1 MALAIVGKYK
11 MAVAVAVVAAMCFA
25 LIATAD
31 TTHGANLPACPS
43 DWPVV
48 ENEQT
53 VLETD
58 YGGGSFEGF
67 HTDADGHEW
76 YIIRSVDDNGYSLV
90 RAYPASDQHDAG
102 YVTDQPSKVCY
113 LIVRGPDDT
122 EDRDPPTQIDFPNE
136 SEPDTSNTGG
146 SGSSQIGTRG
156 TGGTSGS
163 GGGGNGKGG
172 DGSGTGGGDGSGS
185 GGSGSRNWHGPGPYP
200 GCGNANIASSGT
212 PAAPD
217 APTLTGT
224 LLAASV
230 GVGWTAPNGNG
241 NPVLHYAIM
250 YTSQGGDSSIVSAG
264 GSSEVLT
271 GLSPGTTY
279 EIRVA
284 ACNSV
289 GFGHWSDGT
298 TITTAST
305 SGGGGGGATVGTTTN
320 SGCGIAGRGTEG
332 TPDAPAQPTVE
343 ARSATQVFV
352 EWVAPDNGG
361 SPILD
366 YAILYTPSGGTGT
379 EVNGNGVSEIV
390 TGLTAGTEYLIQ
402 VAACNAAGWGDWSPG
417 TILSGTVSSSNNG
430 QNNGNNGD
438 TTTCG
443 DAAPGST
450 GTPGAPAAPTLTMPS
465 TTSIRV
471 TWVAPSAGAS
481 AILHYAIHYTPDGGS
496 GSWTTSTG
504 LSSDLTGLTADT
516 QYHVR
521 VAACNATG
529 YGDWS
534 STASTPANNN
544 SGNSNGGGG
553 NGNNGGNG
561 GDNGNGGDTV
571 VFSGCG
577 GADRG
582 STGTPDRPAAPTLI
596 VTQDNTRVGVEW
608 VAPNDNDSAIIGY
621 SIMYVPEG
629 GTRTVISEGGLSAI
643 IRGLA
648 ASTLY
653 EIRVSGCNA
662 VGFSNWSQGATI
674 ATYSTPGPTGGG
686 IVGTVNNAWC
696 GVANPGSTG
705 TPGRPNPPTV
715 TVNGANSLTVE
726 WSEPSD
732 DGGSPIKMYAVQWTH
747 GGTSQMEKV
756 MTGMSYT
763 ITGLD
768 ADTSYSVQVAACNAV
783 GMSLWSVAAVERTD
797 PASSQS
803 TEVDPQATETP
814 GDGDGNG
821 GNGDGGDN
829 GDGSDDRGEYDIVV
843 TGTCGTGTWQ
853 GHTHNNT
860 QYYWGGTV
868 DCLEE
873 ILINSI
879 DPTPR
884 GRMWTKSMM
893 DDHRHPGFSDY
904 DHSGSSCNSQH
915 TTAHANHTPLSCSN

>member
-1 MALAIVGKYK
+1 MALAIIGKYK
-11 MAVAVAVVAAMCFA
+11 MAVAVAVVAAMCIA

-67 HTDADGHEW
+67 HTDSNGDEW

-113 LIVRGPDDT
+113 LIVRGPEET

-136 SEPDTSNTGG
+136 NEPDTSSTSG
-146 SGSSQIGTRG
+146 SGTSQTGTRG
-156 TGGTSGS
+156 TDGTPGS
-163 GGGGNGKGG
+163 GVGIGGKGG
-172 DGSGTGGGDGSGS
+172 DGSGTGGG
-185 GGSGSRNWHGPGPYP
+185 GGSENWHGSGDYP
-200 GCGNANIASSGT
+200 GCGNAAMASSGT
-212 PAAPD
+212 PDAPT

-224 LLAASV
+224 LLSTSV
-230 GVGWTAPNGNG
+230 GVGWTAPSANG
-241 NPVLHYAIM
+241 NPILHYAIM
-250 YTSQGGDSSIVSAG
+250 YTPQGGDSSKVSAG

-332 TPDAPAQPTVE
+332 TPAAPAQPTVE
-343 ARSATQVFV
+343 ARSATQIFV
-352 EWVAPDNGG
+352 EWIAPDNGG

-417 TILSGTVSSSNNG
+417 TILQTLSDPSGNGGGSNGGG
-430 QNNGNNGD
+430 Q
-438 TTTCG
+438 TSITCG

-544 SGNSNGGGG
+544 GGNSNGGGG

-732 DGGSPIKMYAVQWTH
+732 DGGSEIKMYAVQWTQ
-747 GGTSQMEKV
+747 GGASEMEKV
-756 MTGMSYT
+756 MTGMTYD
-763 ITGLD
+763 ITGLL
-768 ADTSYSVQVAACNAV
+768 ANTSYTVQVAACNAV

>member
-1 MALAIVGKYK
+1 MAA
-11 MAVAVAVVAAMCFA
+11 
-25 LIATAD
+25 ATA
-31 TTHGANLPACPS
+31 A
-43 DWPVV
+43 
-48 ENEQT
+48 
-53 VLETD
+53 
-58 YGGGSFEGF
+58 
-67 HTDADGHEW
+67 
-76 YIIRSVDDNGYSLV
+76 
-90 RAYPASDQHDAG
+90 
-102 YVTDQPSKVCY
+102 
-113 LIVRGPDDT
+113 
-122 EDRDPPTQIDFPNE
+122 
-136 SEPDTSNTGG
+136 
-146 SGSSQIGTRG
+146 
-156 TGGTSGS
+156 
-163 GGGGNGKGG
+163 
-172 DGSGTGGGDGSGS
+172 GGDGSGS
-185 GGSGSRNWHGPGPYP
+185 GGENWHGPGPYP
-200 GCGNANIASSGT
+200 GCGNVNIASSGT

-271 GLSPGTTY
+271 GLNPGTTY

-289 GFGHWSDGT
+289 GFGHWSDGA

-305 SGGGGGGATVGTTTN
+305 SGGGGNGATVGTTTN
-320 SGCGIAGRGTEG
+320 DGCGIAGRGTDG
-332 TPDAPAQPTVE
+332 TPAAPAQPTVE
-343 ARSATQVFV
+343 RRTGAQAFV
-352 EWVAPDNGG
+352 EWVAPDDGG

-366 YAILYTPSGGTGT
+366 YSILYTPSGGTGA

-417 TILSGTVSSSNNG
+417 TILQTLSDPSGNG
-430 QNNGNNGD
+430 GGGGGGGQ
-438 TTTCG
+438 TSTTCG

-544 SGNSNGGGG
+544 GGNSNGGGG

-608 VAPNDNDSAIIGY
+608 VAPNDNGSSIIGY

-629 GTRTVISEGGLSAI
+629 GTRTVIAVGGLSEI
-643 IRGLA
+643 IQGLD

-653 EIRVSGCNA
+653 EIRVSACNS
-662 VGFSNWSQGATI
+662 VGFSNWSPGATI
-674 ATYSTPGPTGGG
+674 ATSSTPGSTGGG
-686 IVGTVNNAWC
+686 IVGPDNNAWC
-696 GVANPGSTG
+696 GVALAGSTG
-705 TPGRPNPPTV
+705 TPGTPGPPTQTGKSENSI
-715 TVNGANSLTVE
+715 TVAWTA
-726 WSEPSD
+726 PSD
-732 DGGSPIKMYAVQWTH
+732 EGESVIKMYAIERTPP
-747 GGTSQMEKV
+747 GGMDGTEKV
-756 MTGMSYT
+756 MTGMTYD
-763 ITGLD
+763 ITGLL
-768 ADTSYSVQVAACNAV
+768 ANTSYSVRVAACNAV

-797 PASSQS
+797 PASVLS
-803 TEVDPQATETP
+803 TDNVDPTTEAP
-814 GDGDGNG
+814 GGGGGGDGNG
-821 GNGDGGDN
+821 GDGGDN
-829 GDGSDDRGEYDIVV
+829 GDGSDDRDRYDIVV
-843 TGTCGTGTWQ
+843 FGACSAGKWA

-860 QYYWGGTV
+860 SLFWGSTV
-868 DCLEE
+868 DCLDED
-873 ILINSI
+873 LINSI
-879 DPTPR
+879 DPAPR
-884 GRMWTKSMM
+884 TRMWTKSQM
-893 DDHRHPGFSDY
+893 HPHKHPGFTDADY
-904 DHSGSSCNSQH
+904 PHPELLNTLGKPLGISCNPQH
-915 TTAHANHTPLSCSN
+915 VPAHANHTPLSCSQ

>member
-25 LIATAD
+25 LIATAE

-67 HTDADGHEW
+67 HTDSNGDEW

-113 LIVRGPDDT
+113 LIVRGPEET

-136 SEPDTSNTGG
+136 NEPDTSSTSG
-146 SGSSQIGTRG
+146 SGTSQTGTRG
-156 TGGTSGS
+156 TDGTPGS
-163 GGGGNGKGG
+163 GVGIGGKGG
-172 DGSGTGGGDGSGS
+172 DGSGTGGG
-185 GGSGSRNWHGPGPYP
+185 GGSENWHGSGDYP
-200 GCGNANIASSGT
+200 GCGNAAMASSGT
-212 PAAPD
+212 PDAPT

-224 LLAASV
+224 LLSTSV
-230 GVGWTAPNGNG
+230 GVGWTAPSANG
-241 NPVLHYAIM
+241 NPILHYAIM
-250 YTSQGGDSSIVSAG
+250 YTPQGGDSSIVSAG

-271 GLSPGTTY
+271 GLSLGTTY

-332 TPDAPAQPTVE
+332 TPAAPAQPTVE
-343 ARSATQVFV
+343 ARSATQIFV
-352 EWVAPDNGG
+352 EWIAPDNGG

-417 TILSGTVSSSNNG
+417 TILQTLSDTSGNG
-430 QNNGNNGD
+430 GNNGGGQ
-438 TTTCG
+438 TSTACG

-450 GTPGAPAAPTLTMPS
+450 GTPGAPAAPTLTVL
-465 TTSIRV
+465 TTSIGV

-544 SGNSNGGGG
+544 GGNSNGGGG